1 MIGTFIIPIGE
12 LMHELAEERITETD
26 ALANVVEEVKKLV
39 NQEFLV
45 NSYKAQQKLEQ
56 EAEEAK
62 REEEL
67 EKVRVNKQF
76 REKLAK
82 KVTHSI

>member
-1 MIGTFIIPIGE
+1 
-12 LMHELAEERITETD
+12 MHELAEERITETD

>member
-1 MIGTFIIPIGE
+1 VKGTVIIPIGE

-67 EKVRVNKQF
+67 EKVRVSKQF

>member
-1 MIGTFIIPIGE
+1 
-12 LMHELAEERITETD
+12 MHELAEERISETEN
-26 ALANVVEEVKKLV
+26 LASVVEEVKKLV

-45 NSYKAQQKLEQ
+45 NSYKAQKRLEQ

-67 EKVRVNKQF
+67 EKVRINK
-76 REKLAK
+76 
-82 KVTHSI
+82 

>member
-1 MIGTFIIPIGE
+1 
-12 LMHELAEERITETD
+12 MHELAEERITETD

-67 EKVRVNKQF
+67 EKVRVSKQF